1 MLAMPKIVLESRG
14 HDFWTNLSK
23 TNFRWLQAHM
33 VRFGFEIASIFSPFY
48 DRDCKHIR
56 SPSESRLQPC
66 LVPIVTI
73 LASIFGPSLYMYF
86 PYKMGDIE
94 YVFQHEKA
102 NLQKLKRLDLRHNKI
117 EGNLPNVI
125 YQMSSIVQ
133 LFLNFNKISQIQPGI
148 ANLNQLVNLDLR

>member
-1 MLAMPKIVLESRG
+1 MFTIARIIGSERKQSHFFTRFIRRVENTCTDRLCSCM
-14 HDFWTNLSK
+14 F
-23 TNFRWLQAHM
+23 FRYTY
-33 VRFGFEIASIFSPFY
+33 R
-48 DRDCKHIR
+48 
-56 SPSESRLQPC
+56 
-66 LVPIVTI
+66 
-73 LASIFGPSLYMYF
+73 MY
-86 PYKMGDIE
+86 
-94 YVFQHEKA
+94 FQHEKA